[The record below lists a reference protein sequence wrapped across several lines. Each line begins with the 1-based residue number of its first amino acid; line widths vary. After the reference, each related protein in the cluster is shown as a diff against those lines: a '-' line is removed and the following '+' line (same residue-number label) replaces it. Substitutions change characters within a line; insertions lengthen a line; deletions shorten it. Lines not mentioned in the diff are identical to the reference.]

1 MCINIAPSL
10 HGLPARVRG
19 IKETRAA
26 DTEDLDVVSYR
37 LDLASEH
44 VVRHVEI
51 AETYTRHLN
60 LAFPGTLEEPDS
72 EYFNIRS
79 GKILQRNACP
89 KAHRQSRTG
98 TGS

>member
-1 MCINIAPSL
+1 MVSPPVSND
-10 HGLPARVRG
+10 

-26 DTEDLDVVSYR
+26 DTEDLEVVSYR
-37 LDLASEH
+37 LDLVASEH

-60 LAFPGTLEEPDS
+60 YS